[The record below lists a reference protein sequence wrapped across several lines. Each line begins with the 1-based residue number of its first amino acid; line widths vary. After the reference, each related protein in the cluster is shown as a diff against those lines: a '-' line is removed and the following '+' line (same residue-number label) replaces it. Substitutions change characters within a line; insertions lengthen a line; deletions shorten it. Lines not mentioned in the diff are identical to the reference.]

1 MTASTK
7 SDNIEI
13 LAFSSENSQNQH
25 FQCMLHHH
33 VNHSLSRLCTHLT
46 VLYDS
51 SGSSDSDC
59 SHSIDLH
66 HQQSN
71 DPLPAN
77 QCMDSMESLDDWDND
92 KISRM
97 NAKYD
102 QFYKETLGSPKYFMA
117 PMVGASELPF
127 RMMGRKYG
135 CDLCYTPMVSAKS
148 IVRSFE
154 ENGNLNDR
162 LRFHKLDRPLIIQL
176 CANDTALIVRAVQII
191 ES

>member
-1 MTASTK
+1 
-7 SDNIEI
+7 
-13 LAFSSENSQNQH
+13 
-25 FQCMLHHH
+25 
-33 VNHSLSRLCTHLT
+33 
-46 VLYDS
+46 
-51 SGSSDSDC
+51 
-59 SHSIDLH
+59 
-66 HQQSN
+66 
-71 DPLPAN
+71 
-77 QCMDSMESLDDWDND
+77 MDSMESLDDWDND

>member
-1 MTASTK
+1 
-7 SDNIEI
+7 
-13 LAFSSENSQNQH
+13 
-25 FQCMLHHH
+25 
-33 VNHSLSRLCTHLT
+33 
-46 VLYDS
+46 
-51 SGSSDSDC
+51 
-59 SHSIDLH
+59 
-66 HQQSN
+66 
-71 DPLPAN
+71 
-77 QCMDSMESLDDWDND
+77 MESLDDWDND